1 MLLRVTQCFR
11 SGKESGVISMAKT
24 PNAYEVLFNKR
35 LDLAEEVLKFERGL
49 ISQALVKVNGK
60 VTHAAELLGV
70 GYQTLARWARVKRK
84 KVKKTAS

>member
-1 MLLRVTQCFR
+1 MRFYST
-11 SGKESGVISMAKT
+11 
-24 PNAYEVLFNKR
+24 NA

-70 GYQTLARWARVKRK
+70 GYQTLAHMIERKHPDLLKTRTPVRRRPRNKRGQKRK
-84 KVKKTAS
+84 SGNV